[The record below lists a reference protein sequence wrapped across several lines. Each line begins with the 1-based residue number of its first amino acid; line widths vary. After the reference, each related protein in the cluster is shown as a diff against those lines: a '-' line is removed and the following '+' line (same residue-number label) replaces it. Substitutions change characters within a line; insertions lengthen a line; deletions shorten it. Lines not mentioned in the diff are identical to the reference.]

1 MIKAMKGIF
10 LNIFVCFFIVNSVNS
25 QEILIEGNY
34 WNKNLYLYNPMPSNN
49 SCVKYI
55 IVNNKVVDSLFT
67 SNSIIID
74 LKNLG
79 LQYGDNLVLLIQHD
93 ENCEPIISNPDA
105 VKPTSELIVE
115 SFKYTRRSGLLQWD
129 IADFDKGKTLE
140 LEQYLWG
147 KWIKALDLGLT
158 DTMGVS
164 TFSPM
169 LISKLNLFRIKQY
182 DPNNKTYTYTKSIK
196 VRTGNKNVLLEKIK
210 VSDKLVFSEMTHYEI
225 YTADGTLLMSGIA
238 KDVDVSK
245 LTKGDYW
252 INFDINTAVFKKK

>member
-1 MIKAMKGIF
+1 MKGNF
-10 LNIFVCFFIVNSVNS
+10 LFIILSVFILSSLQS

-34 WNKNLYLYNPMPSNN
+34 WSKNLYLYNPMPSNT

-93 ENCEPIISNPDA
+93 EKCEPIISNPDA

-115 SFKYTRRSGLLQWD
+115 SFKYVRRSGVLQWD
-129 IADFDKGKTLE
+129 IADFDKGKMLE
-140 LEQYLWG
+140 IEQYIWG

-158 DTMGVS
+158 DTLGVS
-164 TFSPM
+164 TFSPT
-169 LISKLNLFRIKQY
+169 LISKLNLFRIKQF
-182 DPNNKTYTYTKSIK
+182 DPNNKTYTYTKSVK
-196 VRTGNKNVLLEKIK
+196 VRMGARNILLEKTK

-225 YTADGTLLMSGIA
+225 YSSDGTPLMSGIA

-245 LTKGDYW
+245 LAKGDYW
-252 INFDINTAVFKKK
+252 VNFDINTAVFKKK